1 MIWAI
6 ILAAGES
13 KRMGRPKLLL
23 PFGDNTIIETIVN
36 NAIESKADEVLV
48 VLGSGAENI
57 AEKIKRKHAKTSVNP
72 NFRQGM
78 LSSIQWGFESLPEDT
93 RAALVMLGD
102 QPMVSS
108 SVIDKVMDAYEQ
120 TEKSIVLPV
129 YNKRRGHPI
138 LIDMKH
144 RKEMKQLSPDV
155 GLRALVHNHTD
166 DILEVAVDTPGIL
179 KDIDTV
185 EDYNQILSRSKQER

>member
-23 PFGDNTIIETIVN
+23 PFGNKTIIETIVS

-48 VLGSGAENI
+48 ILGSGAENI
-57 AEKIKRKHAKTSVNP
+57 EEKIRDFPAKTSVNP

-78 LSSIQWGFESLPEDT
+78 LSSIQWGFEILPEDT

-108 SVIDKVMDAYEQ
+108 SVIDKVIDAYEQ
-120 TEKSIVLPV
+120 TEKSIVLPI
-129 YNKRRGHPI
+129 YNKRRGCKANYNPKENRYKNLNIQRLSQPPFHFIFVVHDNI
-138 LIDMKH
+138 LAAFFK
-144 RKEMKQLSPDV
+144 RCQYPLNFLNS
-155 GLRALVHNHTD
+155 
-166 DILEVAVDTPGIL
+166 
-179 KDIDTV
+179 
-185 EDYNQILSRSKQER
+185 

>member
-23 PFGDNTIIETIVN
+23 PFGNSTIIETIVS
-36 NAIESKADEVLV
+36 NATESKADEILV
-48 VLGSGAENI
+48 ILGSGAENI
-57 AEKIKRKHAKTSVNP
+57 AEKIKGQHAKTSVNP

-78 LSSIQWGFESLPEDT
+78 LSSIQWGFEALPEDT
-93 RAALVMLGD
+93 RAALIMLGD

-108 SVIDKVMDAYEQ
+108 SIIDKVIDAYEQ
-120 TEKSIVLPV
+120 AEKSIVLPV
-129 YNKRRGHPI
+129 YNKRRGHPL

-144 RKEMKQLSPDV
+144 REEVNRLSPDV
-155 GLRALVHNHTD
+155 GLRALVHNHTE
-166 DILEVAVDTPGIL
+166 DILEVAVDTPDIL
-179 KDIDTV
+179 NDIDTA
-185 EDYNQILSRSKQER
+185 EDYNQILHNNGCM